1 MKKILLFAA
10 AALSFAGC
18 AEDAP
23 TPGPAGDAGKFAEM
37 SVPSS
42 FGWKTTASVACN
54 FTAPQP
60 TRVYVAAG
68 QEAEPFASFMVGGDA
83 DPVKLD
89 VPAATRTLY
98 VSCRTESGVSPQ
110 VAVPVTSDGAFCSLD
125 PKAASGTR
133 AGIGNDDEAS
143 VDEGLIYIP
152 ARRNGWGTLMFE
164 DLWPAYGDFDFNDF
178 VVNYK
183 IQLYMQ
189 NKNKVNAMLIGVR
202 VKAVGGSIP
211 YDLCLAMKGVKGGEI
226 DEIEPYNSKNAP
238 EAELEASCKELD
250 EKVTWLLHNS
260 RKMDNYLELEPFSK
274 DGRLCAHV
282 CDTLKSLPET
292 PTLAAYKD
300 YKAIII
306 LLGMSTTHYA
316 ILDELAEQH
325 RKRDE
330 IPELTAYCDA
340 LHWMRPGRQ
349 YLCNVYNTVCHA
361 FHLLRRNPVRG
372 NRLLVTEKELRHAE
386 RMLPELGRQTF
397 TEMVRLKGYMV
408 YDAEKLAD
416 KCGMEYGSFRR
427 KVKKMTGY
435 TAKEWVI
442 KERVKD
448 VEHYLLNTNLTLTEV
463 AFTTGFASTSN
474 LNDFC
479 KAYLLD
485 TPGEIRRKAQETRK
499 CTVTRT

>member
-152 ARRNGWGTLMFE
+152 ARWNGWGTLMFE

-189 NKNKVNAMLIGVR
+189 NKNKVDAMLIGVR

-226 DEIEPYNSKNAP
+226 DQIEPYNSKNAP
-238 EAELEASCKELD
+238 EAELVALNSPNYVKEPAVLKFLNIRENANRPAGAAYVNTEEGYEMPEDRLAEASFM
-250 EKVTWLLHNS
+250 VYFRNS
-260 RKMDNYLELEPFSK
+260 IAIENVAFDTFDFFLTRDRES
-274 DGRLCAHV
+274 DGRRIEIHRGGFE
-282 CDTLKSLPET
+282 PT
-292 PTLAAYKD
+292 PAATADYNALAGQSAYTD
-300 YKAIII
+300 RAGRFYYSNDGLVWAINIPFDI
-306 LLGMSTTHYA
+306 
-316 ILDELAEQH
+316 QH
-325 RKRDE
+325 
-330 IPELTAYCDA
+330 AY
-340 LHWMRPGRQ
+340 
-349 YLCNVYNTVCHA
+349 
-361 FHLLRRNPVRG
+361 
-372 NRLLVTEKELRHAE
+372 EK
-386 RMLPELGRQTF
+386 T
-397 TEMVRLKGYMV
+397 
-408 YDAEKLAD
+408 
-416 KCGMEYGSFRR
+416 
-427 KVKKMTGY
+427 
-435 TAKEWVI
+435 
-442 KERVKD
+442 
-448 VEHYLLNTNLTLTEV
+448 
-463 AFTTGFASTSN
+463 
-474 LNDFC
+474 DFL
-479 KAYLLD
+479 KAYPQMLEWAQS
-485 TPGEIRRKAQETRK
+485 GGAVAQEWYLHGVEKHLVKRK
-499 CTVTRT
+499 

>member
-23 TPGPAGDAGKFAEM
+23 TPGPADDAGKVAEM

-60 TRVYVAAG
+60 TRVYVAAEQG
-68 QEAEPFASFMVGGDA
+68 AEPFASFMVGGDA

-125 PKAASGTR
+125 PKAASGIR

-152 ARRNGWGTLMFE
+152 ARWNGWGTLMFE

-189 NKNKVNAMLIGVR
+189 NKNKVDAMLIGVR

-226 DEIEPYNSKNAP
+226 DQIEPYNSKNAP
-238 EAELEASCKELD
+238 EERRGSPSE
-250 EKVTWLLHNS
+250 
-260 RKMDNYLELEPFSK
+260 
-274 DGRLCAHV
+274 
-282 CDTLKSLPET
+282 TL
-292 PTLAAYKD
+292 
-300 YKAIII
+300 
-306 LLGMSTTHYA
+306 
-316 ILDELAEQH
+316 
-325 RKRDE
+325 
-330 IPELTAYCDA
+330 
-340 LHWMRPGRQ
+340 
-349 YLCNVYNTVCHA
+349 
-361 FHLLRRNPVRG
+361 
-372 NRLLVTEKELRHAE
+372 
-386 RMLPELGRQTF
+386 
-397 TEMVRLKGYMV
+397 
-408 YDAEKLAD
+408 
-416 KCGMEYGSFRR
+416 
-427 KVKKMTGY
+427 
-435 TAKEWVI
+435 
-442 KERVKD
+442 
-448 VEHYLLNTNLTLTEV
+448 
-463 AFTTGFASTSN
+463 
-474 LNDFC
+474 
-479 KAYLLD
+479 
-485 TPGEIRRKAQETRK
+485 
-499 CTVTRT
+499 

>member
-164 DLWPAYGDFDFNDF
+164 DLWPAYGDYDFNDF
-178 VVNYK
+178 VLNYK
-183 IQLYMQ
+183 IQLYAN
-189 NKNKVNAMLIGVR
+189 NKNMVRWMQIGVR
-202 VKAVGGSIP
+202 VKAIGGTLP
-211 YDLCLAMKGVKGGEI
+211 YTPHLRMKGVKGGEI
-226 DEIEPYNSKNAP
+226 AEIEDLSREAGYGGMNVPDDAELVPLNPGNNVKDPAVLEFRGISTKKHAPVGSAYLNTERGQEMADDDLITVVYFIELRNSVAQSGLTFDSFDFFLSDADGKEIHFGGVEPTSAGMAVYERESKNANTVK
-238 EAELEASCKELD
+238 A
-250 EKVTWLLHNS
+250 
-260 RKMDNYLELEPFSK
+260 
-274 DGRLCAHV
+274 
-282 CDTLKSLPET
+282 
-292 PTLAAYKD
+292 PTFYYSND
-300 YKAIII
+300 RMVWAIN
-306 LLGMSTTHYA
+306 
-316 ILDELAEQH
+316 
-325 RKRDE
+325 
-330 IPELTAYCDA
+330 IPENIPHAYEDI
-340 LHWMRPGRQ
+340 
-349 YLCNVYNTVCHA
+349 
-361 FHLLRRNPVRG
+361 
-372 NRLLVTEKELRHAE
+372 
-386 RMLPELGRQTF
+386 
-397 TEMVRLKGYMV
+397 
-408 YDAEKLAD
+408 D
-416 KCGMEYGSFRR
+416 
-427 KVKKMTGY
+427 
-435 TAKEWVI
+435 
-442 KERVKD
+442 
-448 VEHYLLNTNLTLTEV
+448 
-463 AFTTGFASTSN
+463 
-474 LNDFC
+474 
-479 KAYLLD
+479 
-485 TPGEIRRKAQETRK
+485 
-499 CTVTRT
+499 